1 MLGADTGNVC
11 CCLSKMKQTRHHQ
24 HRHQVKKAKKKQM
37 AKKVSIDEFISELDR
52 YAKQSLADSKRFVTL
67 SSAEVEW
74 TAKSLMR
81 DTLTNPDV
89 SYGKKGHHPSVEG
102 YAPAPDKGTLLQSVT
117 HSVKVEGNEAIG
129 EVGSIIQNSNYP
141 RFLEYGTSKM
151 KPRPWLS
158 ASLIKCQSF
167 MANLWKEIFG

>member
-1 MLGADTGNVC
+1 M
-11 CCLSKMKQTRHHQ
+11 
-24 HRHQVKKAKKKQM
+24 KKAKKKQM
-37 AKKVSIDEFISELDR
+37 AKTISIEGFISELER

-67 SSAEVEW
+67 SSAEVER
-74 TAKSLMR
+74 TAKTIMR
-81 DTLTNPDV
+81 DTITNPDV
-89 SYGKKGHHPSVEG
+89 TYGKKGHHPSVEG
-102 YAPAPDKGTLLQSVT
+102 NPPAPDTGTLLQSIT

-129 EVGSIIQNSNYP
+129 EVGSVIHNSDYP

-167 MANLWKEIFG
+167 MAGLFREIFG